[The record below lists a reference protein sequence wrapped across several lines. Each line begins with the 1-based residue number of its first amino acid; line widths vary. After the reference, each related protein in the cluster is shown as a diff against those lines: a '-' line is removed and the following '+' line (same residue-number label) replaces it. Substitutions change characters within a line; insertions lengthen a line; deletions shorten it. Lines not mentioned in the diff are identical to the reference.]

1 MIAPHSFSADWII
14 HVSNKYKADR
24 ILVEKAIRALSLLEG
39 LAESTLPFVFKGG
52 TALML
57 IFQGPRRLSIDIDII
72 LPPDT
77 TDLTALLQQVAFG
90 KNFSRIEEQARVT
103 GPVPKGHFKFY
114 YPSAVE
120 NKESYILLD
129 ILFEQVPYCRIIERP
144 IDNVFL
150 STEGENRVVKVPDV
164 NNLIA
169 DKLTAFAPQTV
180 GVPYRKGD
188 NECGME
194 IIKQLY
200 DIGLLFDKADDIKT
214 IVAVYRTIAQQEI
227 RYRDAQYLVEDI
239 LHDTMDHALSI
250 CFRQGRNNVE
260 YPVLVRGIKQASS
273 HIFSESYH
281 LEKAILSAAK
291 AFYLVSL
298 IESSDGAALEKY
310 SNLQLERMADW
321 LFADYEY
328 TKLNKL
334 KKSNPE
340 AFFYLY
346 LAFQLSHGHQT

>member
-1 MIAPHSFSADWII
+1 MIAPLSFSADWII
-14 HVSNKYKADR
+14 QISKKYKADR
-24 ILVEKAIRALSLLEG
+24 ILVEKSIRALSLLEG

-57 IFQGPRRLSIDIDII
+57 IFREPRRLSIDIDII

-103 GPVPKGHFKFY
+103 GSVPKGHFKFY

-321 LFADYEY
+321 LFTDYEY

-346 LAFQLSHGHQT
+346 LALNITHNQDR